1 MFLFFFSLGLVVC
14 LRVRVCMFVCVC
26 LSTCLSI
33 FLCVLLCRSSSLPV
47 CVRCLSAGVL
57 ISVCVVCLL
66 YLCQLV
72 DYCSVCMV
80 SSVAFS
86 VYCLCFCRYV
96 AFPCFIAS
104 VSVVSLS
111 IVGPCSL
118 LQVSVTT
125 CVSAY
130 CLLFGGRLRVFIS
143 FLVACMWLLCSAHV
157 CIYLCVLCSAET
169 CSCGWLLF
177 CRFVCLHLF
186 M

>member
-1 MFLFFFSLGLVVC
+1 MCASSFVASLLH
-14 LRVRVCMFVCVC
+14 MCVC
-26 LSTCLSI
+26 LCVVCM
-33 FLCVLLCRSSSLPV
+33 LC
-47 CVRCLSAGVL
+47 SAGVV
-57 ISVCVVCLL
+57 IFVCVVCLL